1 MICDLV
7 PIERRCVVGT
17 SFRVFDKVRRRR
29 PRECHLKGRGR
40 FAVGRESRY
49 EAVEPGARKPNL

>member
-1 MICDLV
+1 M
-7 PIERRCVVGT
+7 VGT

-49 EAVEPGARKPNL
+49 EAVEPGARKTNL